1 MAQAVIYTRVSSEK
15 QAGDHNFSLQAQLQA
30 CQDYCQENGY
40 HVIKHFREVK
50 SARGGVHRS
59 ELESALKLLNSN
71 TILVVY
77 KVCRLSRSVMDG
89 SQMLERIKEQKSNLI
104 SVTEKFNVYSGSG
117 RFTFHTLLS
126 AAEHESDLISERVRL
141 VNEKKRTLG
150 HEFGTAPFGKRA
162 VISQRGVRQFEV
174 DPAEQNIIRLVRMLS
189 TANTPLSEVNAQLKK
204 TIKTRDLIEL
214 DNEDGTPATQIVDGL
229 STRNIADLLNDY
241 KITKRGF
248 MWSPDKVRRL
258 LDIGSS
264 MDKMKI

>member
-1 MAQAVIYTRVSSEK
+1 MSQAVIYTRVSSEK

-30 CQDYCQENGY
+30 CHDYCAENGY
-40 HVIKHFREVK
+40 RVIAHFSEIK
-50 SARGGVHRS
+50 SARGGVHRP

-71 TILVVY
+71 VTLVVY
-77 KVCRLSRSVMDG
+77 KVCRLSRSVMAG
-89 SQMLERIKEQKSNLI
+89 SQMLERIKEQKSNLV

-141 VNEKKRTLG
+141 VNSRKRALG

-162 VISQRGVRQFEV
+162 TTTHTGVRQFEV

-204 TIKTRDLIEL
+204 TVKTRELIEL
-214 DNEDGTPATQIVDGL
+214 ENEDGSPATHITDGL
-229 STRNIADLLNDY
+229 TTRNIADLLNDY
-241 KITKRGF
+241 KITKRGQ
-248 MWSPDKVRRL
+248 MWSTDKVRRL
-258 LDIGSS
+258 LDIGGG
-264 MDKMKI
+264 MDKMRI